1 MPLSSLAETLA
12 DYARSEAKRSSNE
25 SAGTLHLLAAMRRW
39 HEEGFDQRYP
49 GLCERVRKQIAAG
62 RGSAISPPDLLPEV
76 IERLETVKNVADA
89 WSLADLLVADFDL
102 TEVAVTD
109 EVDSPPETSRRTKAE
124 AEETTT
130 LDTDPLPFAITE
142 GLISRAAGITGIEA
156 GEMASLILTA
166 AHSVALQILTDA
178 PEGLFDELC
187 ANAGAT
193 GVERVDAT
201 NADRIV
207 ATIASSSGDGAGRVA
222 TQVALALVEVA
233 EWSAARDA
241 EVTPEETDRIDT
253 VRLALREQ
261 LADRIDAE
269 SEAMVAF
276 EQKFAHLVGMESVK
290 TEIRRRVDFLVV
302 NKRRQKRGMST
313 SPQRMHM
320 AFVGTPGTGK
330 TTVARLYG
338 ELLHDLG
345 LLPTRNFV
353 ETDRSGLVGTH
364 VGQTDEKTSEV
375 INQADGG
382 ILFIDEAYALDD
394 GYASQKGFG
403 EEATNVIVKQ
413 MEDRRDRLV
422 VILAG
427 YKKETLEY
435 MNLNPG
441 LLSRVP
447 TIVDFPDYSDDELM
461 VIADRIAERRDL
473 SIDDDAKPALRK
485 ILSRSRNEPGF
496 GNARTVENILESAQ
510 RNVVNR
516 TSPLGN
522 LATEKE
528 LRTILTGDIPETAPP
543 RTKVIGFGPAT
554 YL

>member
-1 MPLSSLAETLA
+1 
-12 DYARSEAKRSSNE
+12 
-25 SAGTLHLLAAMRRW
+25 
-39 HEEGFDQRYP
+39 
-49 GLCERVRKQIAAG
+49 
-62 RGSAISPPDLLPEV
+62 
-76 IERLETVKNVADA
+76 
-89 WSLADLLVADFDL
+89 
-102 TEVAVTD
+102 
-109 EVDSPPETSRRTKAE
+109 
-124 AEETTT
+124 
-130 LDTDPLPFAITE
+130 
-142 GLISRAAGITGIEA
+142 
-156 GEMASLILTA
+156 
-166 AHSVALQILTDA
+166 
-178 PEGLFDELC
+178 
-187 ANAGAT
+187 
-193 GVERVDAT
+193 
-201 NADRIV
+201 
-207 ATIASSSGDGAGRVA
+207 
-222 TQVALALVEVA
+222 
-233 EWSAARDA
+233 
-241 EVTPEETDRIDT
+241 
-253 VRLALREQ
+253 
-261 LADRIDAE
+261 
-269 SEAMVAF
+269 
-276 EQKFAHLVGMESVK
+276 
-290 TEIRRRVDFLVV
+290 
-302 NKRRQKRGMST
+302 
-313 SPQRMHM
+313 
-320 AFVGTPGTGK
+320 
-330 TTVARLYG
+330 
-338 ELLHDLG
+338 
-345 LLPTRNFV
+345 
-353 ETDRSGLVGTH
+353 
-364 VGQTDEKTSEV
+364 GQTDEKTSEV

-382 ILFIDEAYALDD
+382 ILFIDEAYGLDD

-473 SIDDDAKPALRK
+473 SIDDDAKPALRNV
-485 ILSRSRNEPGF
+485 LSRSRNEPGF